1 MVSSAML
8 VTSALAALAAAP
20 ALAQSADAS
29 AAAETTEEII
39 VTAQKREQ
47 ALIDVPQ
54 SVSVV
59 GGDTL
64 ERLQANNFQDYL
76 KLVPGLQLTQDTP
89 GVGRLI
95 LRGVNTGGVA
105 STVAVYVD
113 DTPFGSSSGLV
124 NGAILAGDFDT
135 FDVARVEVLRGPQ
148 GTLYGA
154 SSLGG
159 VLKFVTTEPQ
169 TEAVDARARISGE
182 TVKDGDMSYNG
193 TAMVNLPLGD
203 RFAVRASG
211 FYRDV
216 GGFIDS
222 IGTAGS
228 DVEQDINDA
237 RIYGGRVSALL
248 TASETFSIQAT
259 AILQNTES
267 DAPTAVESDPNRLAT
282 RYGRLSLS
290 QYVPAATDISY
301 RLYNAKATLDLG
313 AAELVSS
320 TSYGKLDQDFRDDL
334 TTQFSPLLAAALGV
348 PNELYQDQTT
358 AYDKVTQELRLASN
372 PGMGFDWLIGGYYTR
387 EKGRIIQHFEAVTPG
402 TLTPIAGL
410 PPLADAA
417 LRSVYKE
424 YAGFANATLYLGDR
438 FDLTFG
444 GRYSHNDQRA
454 SQQLAGVLVGTATY
468 PVARSDENVFT
479 YSVAPKFKFDDDT
492 SLYGRVAKGFR
503 PGGPNVLPPGAPAGT
518 PLTYD
523 SDSIVSYEVGLKTEM
538 LGRALT
544 LDVSAF
550 HIDWDDIQLLAQIN
564 NVGLNTNGGTA
575 ESEGVEFTVTARP
588 IDGLNLSVNGA
599 YTNARLTAGTSP
611 LVGGFDGD
619 RLPYTPPYSLNVN
632 ADYDWDVGEAVAYV
646 GASLRSLSKQTGAY
660 DFAFRT
666 ANGRQRQLPAYEVID
681 LRAGFEVG
689 RYAIEAFARNIGN
702 AEGKTS
708 VGGTGIYPLGSVA
721 TGIIRPRSFGLSLTV
736 GL

>member
-1 MVSSAML
+1 MTSIRSAIL
-8 VTSALAALAAAP
+8 LTSALAGFAAAP
-20 ALAQSADAS
+20 AFAQATAARESAD
-29 AAAETTEEII
+29 EEII

-47 ALIDVPQ
+47 QLIDVPQ

-59 GGDTL
+59 SGGTL
-64 ERLQANNFQDYL
+64 ERLQASTFQDYL
-76 KLVPGLQLTQDTP
+76 KLVPGLQLQQDTP

-169 TEAVDARARISGE
+169 TDAVEARARVSGE
-182 TVKDGDMSYNG
+182 TVKDGEMSYNG
-193 TAMVNLPLGD
+193 TAMLNLPLGD

-228 DVEQDINDA
+228 DVERDINDA
-237 RIYGGRVSALL
+237 RSYGGRVSALL
-248 TASETFSIQAT
+248 AASETFSLQAT
-259 AILQNTES
+259 AILQNVES
-267 DAPTAVESDPNRLAT
+267 DGPTSVESDPNTLAT

-313 AAELVSS
+313 AAELTSS

-334 TTQFSPLLAAALGV
+334 TTQFSPILAAVFGT

-387 EKGRIIQHFEAVTPG
+387 EKGRIIQHFEAVRPG
-402 TLTPIAGL
+402 TLTPITGL

-424 YAGFANATLYLGDR
+424 YAAFANATVYLGDR

-454 SQQLAGVLVGTATY
+454 TQVLAGALVGNATY

-479 YSVAPKFKFDDDT
+479 YSVAPKFKLAEDT

-538 LGRALT
+538 LDRALT
-544 LDVSAF
+544 LDISAF

-588 IDGLNLSVNGA
+588 TDGLNLSVNGA

-619 RLPYTPPYSLNVN
+619 RLPYTPPYSVNVN
-632 ADYDWDVGEAVAYV
+632 ADYDWEIGTAIAYV
-646 GASLRSLSKQTGAY
+646 GASLRSLSKQNGGY

-689 RYAIEAFARNIGN
+689 RYAIEAFARNVGN

-708 VGGTGIYPLGSVA
+708 IGGTGIYPLGSVA